1 MRKYYDI
8 QLDTQNIS
16 EKELEGEAIVRAGRY
31 HIAKTLL
38 ENDIATVDPLSPEN
52 MLIFS
57 AGPFAGSSFSN
68 ANRVSIGCKSP
79 LTGGIKE
86 ANGGGTLGYTM
97 GQQQIS
103 GFNLR
108 GASADW
114 VIIHFKKDGTIE
126 FDSADEYLG
135 QGTFETAQ
143 ALYSKY
149 GKRIALAICGPVGEY
164 QGLLAGISIS
174 DTDGRPSRLAA
185 RGGVGAVMG
194 SKKVKAIVMDMI
206 KMPPFHDRKKV
217 LDAVK
222 FYAKEIQASPAI
234 EAYTKIGTMTMGDY
248 INHVGGLPVNNF
260 TSGSQTTSDEE
271 FTMGGDYIRDLN
283 VSRGGDHSHAC
294 MPGCVIQCS
303 NVYVDADGK
312 EIASPIEY
320 ETLGLLGTNCGI
332 KDPDDLAALN
342 WIANDLGVDTIETG
356 AMIGVLMD
364 AGLADFG
371 DVAFM
376 GNVLKEIREAT
387 ENGKIWAQGTARV
400 GEHYA
405 IDRVPVVKKQ
415 GISAYDPRVIEI
427 TGITYMTSAQGA
439 DHTAGNVPKINS
451 FDMDVEE
458 VKQRS
463 LEAQIINAIPDS
475 LGLCIFGRSVTDS
488 NIEFIINTINA
499 AHGTD
504 LTPPFFRQLGIETLI
519 LEDEFNDK
527 AGFGV
532 DDDRLPEFFY
542 KEPLQPTNHAARF
555 HAEDVQDI
563 FEPLQGMKD
572 EIDEELQK
580 GGY

>member
-8 QLDTQNIS
+8 QLDTQNIK

-38 ENDIATVDPLSPEN
+38 ENDIATVDPLSSEN

-68 ANRVSIGCKSP
+68 ANRLSVGCKSP

-86 ANGGGTLGYTM
+86 ANAGGTLAYAM
-97 GQQQIS
+97 GQQQVS

-108 GASADW
+108 GVSKDW
-114 VIIHFKKDGTIE
+114 VVIHFKKDGTIA
-126 FDSADEYLG
+126 FDPADDYLG
-135 QGTFETAQ
+135 QGTFETAE

-149 GKRIALAICGPVGEY
+149 GKKVALAICGPVGEY

-194 SKKVKAIVMDMI
+194 NKKVKVIVLDMV

-222 FYAKEIQASPAI
+222 TYAKNIREEPAI

-248 INHVGGLPVNNF
+248 INHVGALPVNNF
-260 TSGSQTTSDEE
+260 TSGRQTTPDEE

-320 ETLGLLGTNCGI
+320 ETLGLMGTNCGI
-332 KDPDDLAALN
+332 KNPDELAVLN
-342 WIANDLGVDTIETG
+342 WIANDLGIDTIETG
-356 AMIGVLMD
+356 AMIAVLMD
-364 AGLADFG
+364 AGLAEFG

-376 GNVLKEIREAT
+376 GNVLKEIREGT
-387 ENGKIWAQGTARV
+387 ENGKLWAQGTAHV
-400 GEHYA
+400 GEHYGVE
-405 IDRVPVVKKQ
+405 RVPVVKKQ

-427 TGITYMTSAQGA
+427 TGVTYMTSAQGA

-451 FDMDVEE
+451 FDMDLEE
-458 VKQRS
+458 VKRRS
-463 LEAQIINAIPDS
+463 LEAQIVVAIPDT
-475 LGLCIFGRSVTDS
+475 LGLCMFGRSVTDT
-488 NIEFIINTINA
+488 NPEFIISSINA
-499 AHGTD
+499 VHGTD
-504 LTPPFFRQLGIETLI
+504 LKLPFFRQLGIETLI
-519 LEDEFNDK
+519 LEGEFNKK

-532 DDDRLPEFFY
+532 EDDRLPEFFY
-542 KEPLQPTNHAARF
+542 KEPLEPTNHAARF

-563 FEPLQGMKD
+563 YEPLQSLRD
-572 EIDEELQK
+572 EIDEELHK
-580 GGY
+580 R